1 MNNTEKKL
9 DALIDALGFD
19 VEEVVTTVHPPFSIM
34 KACFTDRY
42 NQQGPVHTVNYKL
55 TKRDEPVR
63 DWSVT
68 GNDLIGSLDKFYDDV
83 SLRQLVENI
92 NQLSVLDEKYRWIQ
106 YPLDSYYAVKVYF
119 SSKMP
124 ITSSPTY
131 FKVLGVKVMLDE

>member
-19 VEEVVTTVHPPFSIM
+19 VVETPVFMISPDGINKVHIR
-34 KACFTDRY
+34 TDF
-42 NQQGPVHTVNYKL
+42 KL
-55 TKRDEPVR
+55 TKRDVPVR

-68 GNDLIGSLDKFYDDV
+68 GNDLIDSLDRLYDDV

-92 NQLSVLDEKYRWIQ
+92 NELSELDEKYRWIK

-124 ITSSPTY
+124 ITSCPTY
-131 FKVLGVKVMLDE
+131 FKAIGVKVIIDEM

>member
-19 VEEVVTTVHPPFSIM
+19 VVETPVFMISPDGINKVHIR
-34 KACFTDRY
+34 TEI
-42 NQQGPVHTVNYKL
+42 NL
-55 TKRDEPVR
+55 TKRDVPVR

-68 GNDLIGSLDKFYDDV
+68 GNDLIDSLDRLYDDV

-92 NQLSVLDEKYRWIQ
+92 NELSELDEKYRWIK

-131 FKVLGVKVMLDE
+131 FKAIGVKVMIDEM